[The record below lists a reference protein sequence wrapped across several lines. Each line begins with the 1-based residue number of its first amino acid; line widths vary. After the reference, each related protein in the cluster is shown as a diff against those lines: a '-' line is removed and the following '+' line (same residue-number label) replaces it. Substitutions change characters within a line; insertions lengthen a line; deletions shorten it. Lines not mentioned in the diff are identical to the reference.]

1 MAAQHQT
8 RAMAL
13 RSALE
18 ARLLRLSVLSTL
30 LAAGLGVLFGLVS
43 GSMAVVFDG
52 FFSGIDAAVT
62 WLMLIVARLVARES
76 SARFQYGYW
85 HLEPLV
91 LGLKAASLILL
102 LAYALVGAVTALLSG
117 GYRVQL
123 GPAIAYAVL
132 TLLLCLVVTF
142 HLRRQNERLGSAL
155 VRLDAQAWLTSTVIT
170 GALLVS
176 FLATRAMEG
185 GRLAWAIPYMDPG
198 VLALLTLVLLPVP
211 LKEAGVAFRDI
222 FGITPAALDSHVR
235 EVMARFVEA
244 HGFAGFESYVTRAG
258 RAAFIEISV
267 LVPPDMPAMPVAH
280 FDRLR
285 EEIGEA
291 IGGGGPEQWLT
302 IVFTADP
309 ALV

>member
-1 MAAQHQT
+1 MAADHQA
-8 RAMAL
+8 RALAL
-13 RSALE
+13 KSALE
-18 ARLLRLSVLSTL
+18 ARLLRLSVLATL
-30 LAAGLGVLFGLVS
+30 LAAGLGVLFGLIS

-52 FFSGIDAAVT
+52 FFSAIDAAVT
-62 WLMLIVARLVARES
+62 WLMLLVARLVARETS
-76 SARFQYGYW
+76 SRFQYGYW

-102 LAYALVGAVTALLSG
+102 LAYALVGAITALLSG

-132 TLLLCLVVTF
+132 TLILCLFVTV
-142 HLRRQNERLGSAL
+142 RMRQQNARLGSAL

-185 GRLAWAIPYMDPG
+185 SALAWAIPYMDPG
-198 VLALLTLVLLPVP
+198 VVALLALVLMPMP

-222 FGITPAALDSHVR
+222 FGITPSALDSHVR
-235 EVMARFVEA
+235 DVMARFVAA
-244 HGFAGFESYVTRAG
+244 HGFSGFASYVTRAG

-267 LVPPDMPAMPVAH
+267 LVPKDMPAQPVAH
-280 FDRLR
+280 FDALR
-285 EEIGEA
+285 DEIGEA
-291 IGGGGPEQWLT
+291 IGEQGPDRWLT

-309 ALV
+309 KQI